1 MSLGSRGHRKHAL
14 LRRSGASSSGRRET
28 AGTAGPCPAQKPVS
42 RGDLKR
48 LRRTSEAVL
57 ARLDLPDGC
66 GIATLTERLSA
77 DRRRPIQLVELAMG
91 AESPCGMW
99 LATDEADIIVV
110 EANTSRL
117 HRDHI
122 IAHELAHMLCGH
134 RDSAGPDPTGFAH
147 LLPSLDPQRV
157 REILGRTS
165 YSNREEQE
173 AETVASL
180 ILERV
185 TRPPVESRWDVPPV
199 DAETVARIDHSLN
212 PVDPGGG

>member
-1 MSLGSRGHRKHAL
+1 MELPLGAK
-14 LRRSGASSSGRRET
+14 
-28 AGTAGPCPAQKPVS
+28 
-42 RGDLKR
+42 
-48 LRRTSEAVL
+48 
-57 ARLDLPDGC
+57 
-66 GIATLTERLSA
+66 
-77 DRRRPIQLVELAMG
+77 
-91 AESPCGMW
+91 SPCGIW
-99 LATDEADIIVV
+99 LATNEADFIVV

-134 RDSAGPDPTGFAH
+134 RDSTGLDPTGFGY
-147 LLPSLDPQRV
+147 LLPNLDPQRV

-165 YSNREEQE
+165 YSSTEEQE

-212 PVDPGGG
+212 PGKPG